1 MTHAKQII
9 LRTFLISL
17 SMGFLFYSCRT
28 TNDYYDNGKG
38 MKNLILENH
47 LQQYS
52 DFQTYGIIHNDIL
65 DSVLTLYEQFIADS
79 TTHNMGYEDY
89 ASSLIDLCIDTYARN
104 YGYSPFD
111 ETYFSYTSASDFLN
125 SYVNNLRL
133 ERFHLLFCMGRN
145 IYYYIQLFE
154 PNVPSL
160 YTYRTTI

>member
-89 ASSLIDLCIDTYARN
+89 ASSLIDLCIDTYDRN

-125 SYVNNLRL
+125 SYVNNLNDWRDSTYYSVW
-133 ERFHLLFCMGRN
+133 EE
-145 IYYYIQLFE
+145 IY
-154 PNVPSL
+154 
-160 YTYRTTI
+160 TTIFNYLS